1 MSILKLAK
9 SRTAVGMNRWDLFF
23 DVVSYPVKVAAL
35 AACPTNTLL
44 AEIHRNTIRI
54 VDRSL
59 QFMSTYW
66 AYKAPDETRNYGYGK
81 VTNLL
86 SVIPAAAF
94 MGTGL
99 Y

>member
-59 QFMSTYW
+59 
-66 AYKAPDETRNYGYGK
+66 
-81 VTNLL
+81 
-86 SVIPAAAF
+86 
-94 MGTGL
+94 
-99 Y
+99 